1 MTQEQWQKVMGNNP
15 AYFKGEKHP
24 VENVSWDEIKVFFRK
39 LNALENVDGISRIY
53 RLPTEAEWEYAARA
67 GTETAYFFWRRWIE
81 TFRICLVSGEF
92 RVCNP
97 SGRPEKA
104 KSLGAL

>member
-67 GTETAYFFWRRWIE
+67 GTETAYFFLETMDRNFQNMPGFWRIPGLQPIR
-81 TFRICLVSGEF
+81 S
-92 RVCNP
+92 
-97 SGRPEKA
+97 A
-104 KSLGAL
+104 